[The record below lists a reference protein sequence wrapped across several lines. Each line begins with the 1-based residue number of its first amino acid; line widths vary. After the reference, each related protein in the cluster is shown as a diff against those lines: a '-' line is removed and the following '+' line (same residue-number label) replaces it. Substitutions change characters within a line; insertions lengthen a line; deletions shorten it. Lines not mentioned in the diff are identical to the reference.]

1 MKKIVKFLLELIIFT
16 VILFAILLTIGILMS
31 VLEKIPL
38 LILIVGLFL
47 LMIFGTMLEFK

>member
-1 MKKIVKFLLELIIFT
+1 MKKVVKFLLEVIIFT
-16 VILFAILLTIGILMS
+16 IILFAILLTIGILMS

-47 LMIFGTMLEFK
+47 LIIIGTILEFK

>member
-16 VILFAILLTIGILMS
+16 VSLFAILLTIGILMS

-38 LILIVGLFL
+38 LILIAGLFL
-47 LMIFGTMLEFK
+47 LMILATIIEFK

>member
-1 MKKIVKFLLELIIFT
+1 MKKVVKFLLEVIIFT
-16 VILFAILLTIGILMS
+16 IILFAILLTIGILMS

-47 LMIFGTMLEFK
+47 LIILGTILEFK